1 MGNLKQYDEATAKY
15 HKDINIKKAPI
26 FSWEFHHEFLN
37 EIKNS
42 FLDISKLNN
51 MGLKNQWEKTDW
63 DFKSMLKEQVVIVT
77 DAKLKIVFASKNI
90 INMNGYREEEVVGNS
105 PKMFHGAGTDQTTSR
120 EIRTAI
126 ELRVSFEKT
135 VLNYKKNGQT
145 YLCVIKGFPIF
156 NKKGDLSHFIAFEKA
171 A

>member
-1 MGNLKQYDEATAKY
+1 MGNLKQYDEATAMY

-63 DFKSMLKEQVVIVT
+63 DFKSVLKEQVVIVT

-90 INMNGYREEEVVGNS
+90 IKMNGYKQEEVVGKS
-105 PKMFHGAGTDQTTSR
+105 PKMFHGEATSLTIST

-126 ELRVSFEKT
+126 ELRESFEKT
-135 VLNYKKNGQT
+135 VLNYKKNGET

>member
-1 MGNLKQYDEATAKY
+1 
-15 HKDINIKKAPI
+15 
-26 FSWEFHHEFLN
+26 
-37 EIKNS
+37 
-42 FLDISKLNN
+42 
-51 MGLKNQWEKTDW
+51 
-63 DFKSMLKEQVVIVT
+63 
-77 DAKLKIVFASKNI
+77 
-90 INMNGYREEEVVGNS
+90 
-105 PKMFHGAGTDQTTSR
+105 MFHGAGTDQTTSR

-135 VLNYKKNGQT
+135 VLNYKKNGET